1 MPADLIRG
9 YSSAQI
15 SDGRLG
21 VSLRTFHRVRG
32 NTPTVLFAARDVELA
47 AGDFN
52 FASIIVAF
60 IGAVVLLLIIR
71 AVRGSAPV

>member
-1 MPADLIRG
+1 
-9 YSSAQI
+9 
-15 SDGRLG
+15 
-21 VSLRTFHRVRG
+21 
-32 NTPTVLFAARDVELA
+32 VELA